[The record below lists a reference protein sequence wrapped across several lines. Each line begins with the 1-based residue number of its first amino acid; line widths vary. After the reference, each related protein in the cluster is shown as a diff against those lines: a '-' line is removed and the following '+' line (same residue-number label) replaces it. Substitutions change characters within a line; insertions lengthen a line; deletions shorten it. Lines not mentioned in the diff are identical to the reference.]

1 MKPNNPTIYDIA
13 SHAKVSKSTV
23 SRVLNGKTNISDES
37 RKRILEAIKE
47 LNYQPNKLA
56 RALTNSGFDA
66 ILVISRPSNTTA
78 GNPFFSEVIQSI
90 ASYAE
95 NEDFDVIIQTSRNTK
110 EVMEKCLSKIR
121 DKMVRGIIMLSS
133 PVNEDY
139 LDELD
144 KHSIPIAVIGKV
156 KRNFN
161 NIFSI
166 DTNNFANSYNLVQ
179 HLIDNGHSDIACLHA
194 PLKYNAAIDRVDGYK
209 QCLIDNG
216 IPVREDLIIDCGYS
230 FEDAHE
236 RAIQLLQSERLPTA
250 VFTVDELK
258 IMSFYH
264 AASQLGISI
273 PQQVSIV
280 GLSNGITPQLLSPP
294 MTGIELPVSELG
306 KIATDLLFKRIQG
319 QADTERSIIVPA
331 HLEERKS
338 VQKIK

>member
-1 MKPNNPTIYDIA
+1 
-13 SHAKVSKSTV
+13 V
-23 SRVLNGKTNISDES
+23 SRVLTGKTNISDES
-37 RKRILEAIKE
+37 RKRILKAIEE

-110 EVMEKCLSKIR
+110 EVLQKCLSKIR

-139 LDELD
+139 FDELD
-144 KHSIPIAVIGKV
+144 KHNIPIAVIGKL
-156 KRNFN
+156 KGSFK
-161 NIFSI
+161 NIFSV
-166 DTNNFANSYNLVQ
+166 DTNNFANSYRLVQ
-179 HLIDNGHSDIACLHA
+179 YLIDKGHRDIGCLHS
-194 PLKYNAAIDRVDGYK
+194 PLEYNAAIDRVDGYK
-209 QCLIDNG
+209 QCLLDNG
-216 IPVREDLIIDCGYS
+216 IAVREDRMIDCGYS
-230 FEDAHE
+230 LEDA
-236 RAIQLLQSERLPTA
+236 RQKATTLLQSERLPTA
-250 VFTVDELK
+250 IFTVDELK

-273 PQQVSIV
+273 PEQISIV

-306 KIATDLLFKRIQG
+306 KIATDLLFKRING
-319 QADTERSIIVPA
+319 QTDTEASVIVPA
-331 HLEERKS
+331 HLDERKS
-338 VQKIK
+338 VENIKNRR